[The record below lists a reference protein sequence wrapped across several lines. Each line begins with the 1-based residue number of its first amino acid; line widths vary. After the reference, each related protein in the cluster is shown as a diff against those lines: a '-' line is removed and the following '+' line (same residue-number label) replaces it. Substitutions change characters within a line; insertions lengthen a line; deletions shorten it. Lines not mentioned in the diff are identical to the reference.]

1 MNDKSDNLRIAIVG
15 CGQIADAHL
24 QEKRQTVG
32 QHARNTIIA
41 KHTWRKN
48 AAAIVNLACKGLR
61 LPHDTDMVQVVIL

>member
-15 CGQIADAHL
+15 YGQIADAYL

-41 KHTWRKN
+41 KHMWRRN
-48 AAAIVNLACKGLR
+48 AEQIIVIALK
-61 LPHDTDMVQVVIL
+61 I

>member
-15 CGQIADAHL
+15 YGQIADAHL

-41 KHTWRKN
+41 KHTWWKSKFV
-48 AAAIVNLACKGLR
+48 AMA
-61 LPHDTDMVQVVIL
+61 

>member
-1 MNDKSDNLRIAIVG
+1 MNDKSDNLRIVG

-48 AAAIVNLACKGLR
+48 AEQIVAIALK
-61 LPHDTDMVQVVIL
+61 I